1 MSKERPR
8 VLIIMRILWIVVGIL
23 FEIHLYFTV
32 SQAKHQQNS
41 SANNAIAPLNVAE
54 GKNEDVLEGPI
65 GEVLAQSGSTAVL
78 PCKITDPG
86 AGTITWVRRRDRQL
100 LTVGTSTHSI
110 DKRFVIRHSST
121 DWQLLI
127 RTVTVDDAGIYECQ
141 VTSHPVQQNF
151 ARLKIT
157 EAYSIIPGAP
167 DLHVKQGSS
176 LRLECQLMAATEKPL
191 YVFWYRQGRM
201 INYDEEPGVDV
212 KLTPSGSILTVNK
225 TKLTH
230 NGNYTCAP
238 SNAKAASVTVHV
250 IEEEEKPAAM
260 HGGDR
265 RNLSP
270 AILASNFLV
279 SLLAAVSWRIPSFT
293 NLYPT

>member
-1 MSKERPR
+1 MRTL
-8 VLIIMRILWIVVGIL
+8 LILASIFL
-23 FEIHLYFTV
+23 EIHLHFTG
-32 SQAKHQQNS
+32 SQAEHQRS
-41 SANNAIAPLNVAE
+41 LSANNKVVPVK
-54 GKNEDVLEGPI
+54 GSEDKSDDVIEGPI
-65 GEVLAQSGSTAVL
+65 KEVLAQSGSTANL

-86 AGTITWVRRRDRQL
+86 AGTITWVKRNGRRL

-110 DKRFVIRHSST
+110 DNRFVAMHSSK
-121 DWQLLI
+121 DWALQI
-127 RTVTVDDAGIYECQ
+127 RAVTLQDAGIYECQ
-141 VTSHPVQQNF
+141 VTSHPVQRNF
-151 ARLKIT
+151 VRLKIT

-176 LRLECQLMAATEKPL
+176 LRLECQLMAAAESPL

-201 INYDEEPGVDV
+201 INYDEEPGVKV
-212 KLTPSGSILTVNK
+212 ELTESGSILMVNK
-225 TKLTH
+225 TKPSH
-230 NGNYTCAP
+230 GGNYTCEP
-238 SNAKAASVTVHV
+238 SNAKPAYVVVHV

-279 SLLAAVSWRIPSFT
+279 SLLATVSWRIPSFT
-293 NLYPT
+293 SLYPT

>member
-1 MSKERPR
+1 
-8 VLIIMRILWIVVGIL
+8 MRTLWIVVVIL

-41 SANNAIAPLNVAE
+41 SANNAIAPLNNPE
-54 GKNEDVLEGPI
+54 GKNEGIEGPI
-65 GEVLAQSGSTAVL
+65 GEVLAQSGGTAIL

-86 AGTITWVRRRDRQL
+86 AGTVTWVRRRDRLL

-110 DKRFVIRHSST
+110 DTRFQVNLVRN
-121 DWQLLI
+121 DWQLRI
-127 RTVTVDDAGIYECQ
+127 RPVMMDDAGIYECQ

-176 LRLECQLMAATEKPL
+176 LRLECQLMAATENPL

-212 KLTPSGSILTVNK
+212 RLTENGSILTVNK

-230 NGNYTCAP
+230 DGNYTCAP
-238 SNAKAASVTVHV
+238 SNAKSASIMVHV

-293 NLYPT
+293 SLYPT